1 MASKDELHHLIDKL
15 PEGEVQAAQRF
26 LEHLCDDPL
35 SRMLREAP
43 DDDEPTTA
51 EDDQAAEEGW
61 REYEAGKGR
70 PWEEVRK
77 ELGRE

>member
-26 LEHLCDDPL
+26 LEYLCDDPL
-35 SRMLREAP
+35 IRMLREAP
-43 DDDEPTTA
+43 EDDEPTTA

-61 REYEAGKGR
+61 RAYKAGKGR
-70 PWEEVRK
+70 PWEDVRG
-77 ELGRE
+77 ELDRE

>member
-26 LEHLCDDPL
+26 LEYLCDDPL
-35 SRMLREAP
+35 IRMLREAP

-51 EDDQAAEEGW
+51 EDDQAAEQGW
-61 REYEAGKGR
+61 REYKAGKGR
-70 PWEEVRK
+70 PWEAVRK
-77 ELGRE
+77 ELACE